1 MHCAS
6 YCATKIRKYGKEISI
21 EQLPARLPASH
32 KMLTRIDQLT
42 KRKRAYQTKTQTYRL
57 YRERQSMLV
66 KPTISIA
73 AVSIKVGRIKP
84 ELRHL
89 G

>member
-21 EQLPARLPASH
+21 EQLPARLPAFH

-42 KRKRAYQTKTQTYRL
+42 KRKRIRQKQTYRL
-57 YRERQSMLV
+57 DRERQNMLV
-66 KPTISIA
+66 KPTISI
-73 AVSIKVGRIKP
+73 VGRIKP